1 MRRCHLAEMSGSGRG
16 LGVAVTL
23 CVRITLALVLVG
35 LVQAAG
41 GCGADE
47 ALLGKDCTSTNDQT
61 FDIENP
67 DTPTAF
73 KIEQCRVDVDA
84 CTPLCTYVLDQHSIS
99 SSNGATGCDVEFEGA
114 VTHVKA
120 SYQVFNGGPNC
131 PVIDPPQSGGGF

>member
-1 MRRCHLAEMSGSGRG
+1 MSGSGRG

-23 CVRITLALVLVG
+23 CVRITLALVLVAFIQ
-35 LVQAAG
+35 V

-47 ALLGKDCTSTNDQT
+47 ALLGKDCVSTEDQT

-99 SSNGATGCDVEFEGA
+99 SSSGASACDVEFEGA

-131 PVIDPPQSGGGF
+131 PVEEDDQAPGGF

>member
-1 MRRCHLAEMSGSGRG
+1 MMGRCHLAEMSGSGRG

-23 CVRITLALVLVG
+23 CVRITLALVLV
-35 LVQAAG
+35 VAT

-47 ALLGKDCTSTNDQT
+47 ALLGKDCTSTEDQT

-73 KIEQCRVDVDA
+73 KVEQCRVDVDA

-99 SSNGATGCDVEFEGA
+99 SSSGATGCDVEFEGA

-131 PVIDPPQSGGGF
+131 PVVDQGQPGGF

>member
-1 MRRCHLAEMSGSGRG
+1 MSGSGRG

-23 CVRITLALVLVG
+23 CVRITLALVLV
-35 LVQAAG
+35 VAT

-47 ALLGKDCTSTNDQT
+47 ALLGKDCTSTEDQT

-84 CTPLCTYVLDQHSIS
+84 CTPLCTYVLDQHSITS
-99 SSNGATGCDVEFEGA
+99 SSGATGCDVEFEGA

-131 PVIDPPQSGGGF
+131 PVVDQGQPGGF

>member
-23 CVRITLALVLVG
+23 CVRITLTLVLVAF
-35 LVQAAG
+35 VQV

-47 ALLGKDCTSTNDQT
+47 ALLGKDCVSTEDQT

-99 SSNGATGCDVEFEGA
+99 SNSGASACDVEFEGA

-131 PVIDPPQSGGGF
+131 PIEQDDQPPGGF

>member
-1 MRRCHLAEMSGSGRG
+1 MRRCHLGEMSGSGRG

-23 CVRITLALVLVG
+23 CVRISLALVLVA
-35 LVQAAG
+35 LAA

-47 ALLGKDCTSTNDQT
+47 ALLGKDCTSTEDQT
-61 FDIENP
+61 FDIVNP

-84 CTPLCTYVLDQHSIS
+84 CTPLCTYVLDAHSVS
-99 SSNGATGCDVEFEGA
+99 SSSGATGCDVEFEGA
-114 VTHVKA
+114 VTHVTA

-131 PVIDPPQSGGGF
+131 PVVEDDQPPGGF

>member
-1 MRRCHLAEMSGSGRG
+1 MSGSGRG

-23 CVRITLALVLVG
+23 CVRITLALVLV
-35 LVQAAG
+35 VAT

-47 ALLGKDCTSTNDQT
+47 ALLGKDCTSTEDQT

-99 SSNGATGCDVEFEGA
+99 SSSGATGCDVEFEGA
-114 VTHVKA
+114 VTHVTA
-120 SYQVFNGGPNC
+120 SYQVFNGGPSC
-131 PVIDPPQSGGGF
+131 PVVDQGQPGGF

>member
-1 MRRCHLAEMSGSGRG
+1 MSGSGRG
-16 LGVAVTL
+16 LGVAITV
-23 CVRITLALVLVG
+23 CVRITLVLVLVG
-35 LVQAAG
+35 LAG

-47 ALLGKDCTSTNDQT
+47 VLLGKDCTSNEDQT

-84 CTPLCTYVLDQHSIS
+84 CTPLCSYVMDQHSIS
-99 SSNGATGCDVEFEGA
+99 SSSGATACDVEFEGA
-114 VTHVKA
+114 VTHVTA

-131 PVIDPPQSGGGF
+131 PIAEDDQPEGF

>member
-1 MRRCHLAEMSGSGRG
+1 MSGSGRG
-16 LGVAVTL
+16 LGVAVPL

-35 LVQAAG
+35 LAA

-47 ALLGKDCTSTNDQT
+47 ALLGKDCTSNEDQT

-84 CTPLCTYVLDQHSIS
+84 CTPLCSYVLDQHSVS
-99 SSNGATGCDVEFEGA
+99 SSSGATGCDVEFEGA
-114 VTHVKA
+114 VTHVTA

-131 PVIDPPQSGGGF
+131 PVIEDDQPPGGF